1 VTSIQPKLLNHVNI
15 VPDDYDQ
22 AVEHFMDF
30 YGGRFLLDVPV
41 GGEHRACLIEI
52 GRMIIEIFTPSFGM
66 LLKQMPGAGILG
78 VEYQA
83 DIEQVRETIAELG
96 MPIAM
101 DHGEVLHV
109 HADDCLGVSVEFYAL
124 PFVGEGRVEA
134 VPPLESQAYWR
145 DEHPLGLTG
154 LMGYTLAVH
163 DATAA
168 GHFLKRFLSAET
180 IYEEARPV
188 QGGHAVGLKIAD
200 CIVELLAPTGPGTI
214 ASHLEQAGEG
224 IFSVVFAASDM
235 DRVRS
240 YHSERSVELMD
251 GLAPGRLGVPPS
263 INHGIFVEF
272 TE

>member
-1 VTSIQPKLLNHVNI
+1 VTSIQAKLLNHVNI

-22 AVEHFMDF
+22 AVEHLMDF
-30 YGGRFLLDVPV
+30 YGGRFLMDVPV

-52 GRMIIEIFTPSFGM
+52 GRMIIEIFTPSFGS
-66 LLKQMPGAGILG
+66 LLKRSPGPCVLG

-83 DIEQVRETIAELG
+83 DIAQVRETIAEMA

-109 HADDCLGVSVEFYAL
+109 HADDCLGMSVEFYAL
-124 PFVGEGRVEA
+124 AFVGEDRIQA

-154 LMGYTLAVH
+154 LMGYTLAVRNEAA
-163 DATAA
+163 ATE
-168 GHFLKRFLSAET
+168 FLKRFLGAERV
-180 IYEEARPV
+180 YEEARPV
-188 QGGHAVGLKIAD
+188 QGGRAIGLKIAD
-200 CIVELLAPTGPGTI
+200 AIVELLVPSGTGI
-214 ASHLEQAGEG
+214 IESHLDQAGEG
-224 IFSVVFAASDM
+224 IFSIVFSARDM
-235 DRVRS
+235 ERVRS
-240 YHSERSVELMD
+240 YHAERSVELID

-263 INHGIFVEF
+263 VNHGIFIEF